1 MYIVGDGLGVS
12 CVSVIVCMRREFNI
26 IRDSQ
31 AVDVHMFRYCVIDE
45 TGR

>member
-1 MYIVGDGLGVS
+1 MALGV
-12 CVSVIVCMRREFNI
+12 MFNI

>member
-1 MYIVGDGLGVS
+1 MYNGVRCDAHES
-12 CVSVIVCMRREFNI
+12 LIM